1 VRTSTRFGRRR
12 SRVLPMVLAA
22 TLLVAPAAQARHEL
36 RPGAETTPPPET
48 PVVVVESGNGF
59 DWGDAGVGAGA
70 AVGIALVG
78 GAAAAAFIRRRR
90 VRAAR

>member
-1 VRTSTRFGRRR
+1 MRTSTQVGRRR
-12 SRVLPMVLAA
+12 GRVLPTVLAA
-22 TLLVAPAAQARHEL
+22 TLLAAPAAQARHQL
-36 RPGAETTPPPET
+36 RPGAETTPPET

-78 GAAAAAFIRRRR
+78 GAAAAALIRRRR
-90 VRAAR
+90 VRAAH